1 MAMPKDQNKIV
12 ERWDCRLTFAK
23 EGRARYISHLDLMR
37 TMQRAI
43 KRAKVPIWYTQ
54 GFNPHMYLMFPLAL
68 PLGTDSRV
76 ESMDIALV
84 EDIPFDKLLEMLNSS
99 MPEGLYFISA
109 ARPVRGHTD
118 ISAAEYEIEAS
129 FDIPAL
135 EALEKWQE
143 FIAREVIEIEKRVK
157 PKKGRGGRGKP
168 GVKLVDIKPHINV
181 LTAEVREGLLH
192 LIMRLPAGVEFNLNT
207 GVVIDA
213 FCAFAGVNIADIYT
227 KRTKILCAD
236 GKEFT

>member
-1 MAMPKDQNKIV
+1 MPMPKNQNLII

-68 PLGTDSRV
+68 PLGTDSRT
-76 ESMDIALV
+76 ESMDISLT

-99 MPEGLYFISA
+99 MPEGLYFVKA
-109 ARPVRGHTD
+109 ARPVRKITD
-118 ISAAEYEIEAS
+118 IAAAEYEIEAS
-129 FDIPAL
+129 ADIPAG

-143 FIAREVIEIEKRVK
+143 FISQEEINIEKRTK
-157 PKKGRGGRGKP
+157 AKKGKKP
-168 GVKLVDIKPHINV
+168 GVKLIDIKPHITV
-181 LTAEVREGLLH
+181 LAAEVREDRLFLRF
-192 LIMRLPAGVEFNLNT
+192 RLPAGVDLNLNT
-207 GVVIDA
+207 GVVTDA
-213 FCAFAGVNIADIYT
+213 FCAFAGTELVDVCT
-227 KRTKILCAD
+227 KRTKILCVD
-236 GKEFT
+236 GEEFT